1 MSKTKT
7 NTEKTLSTKD
17 MEHLKTASIMI
28 AVNMET
34 AFKLYSYR
42 CIGEE
47 QYQSRIDELI
57 AQYQQ
62 ERKKVI

>member
-1 MSKTKT
+1 MSKTEK
-7 NTEKTLSTKD
+7 NTEKTLSSKD
-17 MEHLKTASIMI
+17 MDYLKTASIMI

-42 CIGEE
+42 CIDEL
-47 QYQSRIDELI
+47 QYQSRIEELI